1 MLSSEYLLRSCY
13 LLCLKCNYCM
23 CRYLFL
29 SLMAADVIL
38 ASVQFDDSYFDT
50 KRELEV
56 GAAAASVEC

>member
-1 MLSSEYLLRSCY
+1 
-13 LLCLKCNYCM
+13 M

-38 ASVQFDDSYFDT
+38 AFVQFDDSYFDT